1 MFKMFDLLMAIL
13 DDSDN
18 LNDRVQDVFD
28 YINDSQEV
36 AIYELW
42 KMTRID
48 SDEEREVAELLRNL
62 AIKFFKEIVAQLDDV
77 PQFENNDYVA

>member
-1 MFKMFDLLMAIL
+1 MFDLLMAIL